1 MLNCPNLHR
10 QDILQ
15 LIVDMWLNIKLDS
28 YPILAK
34 QMLYPRQNIFCDRII
49 GHFTILL
56 VLELRSAILDT
67 LDLAK
72 GLTR

>member
-28 YPILAK
+28 YPIFAK
-34 QMLYPRQNIFCDRII
+34 QMLYPRQNIFLSNKMMKFFVT
-49 GHFTILL
+49 GLL
-56 VLELRSAILDT
+56 VILPSY
-67 LDLAK
+67 LCWN
-72 GLTR
+72 